1 MKSYFKVRGGTV
13 PEAFADSR
21 ELNVPELCNG
31 SCMDWISNKA
41 ADKNL
46 DCLYCIILILFD
58 FQLEQLFK

>member
-46 DCLYCIILILFD
+46 DCLYCIKID
-58 FQLEQLFK
+58 

>member
-13 PEAFADSR
+13 PEALADSR

-31 SCMDWISNKA
+31 SSMDWISNKA

-46 DCLYCIILILFD
+46 DCLYCI
-58 FQLEQLFK
+58 KR

>member
-1 MKSYFKVRGGTV
+1 M

-46 DCLYCIILILFD
+46 DCLYCIILILFE